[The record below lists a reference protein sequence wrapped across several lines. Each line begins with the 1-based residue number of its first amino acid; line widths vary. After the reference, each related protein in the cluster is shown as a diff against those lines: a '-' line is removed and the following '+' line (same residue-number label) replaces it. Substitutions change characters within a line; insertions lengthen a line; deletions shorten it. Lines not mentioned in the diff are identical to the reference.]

1 MNTHKNDPWAD
12 KYFGPTVEVFIPM
25 TKPKSYYESQFSR
38 LKNTPAAL
46 QLRNES
52 GQTNWMT
59 LKPEQ
64 IKRILEIL
72 NEGEDK

>member
-25 TKPKSYYESQFSR
+25 SKPKSYYENQFSR

-46 QLRNES
+46 QLRNEL

-59 LKPEQ
+59 IKPEQ

-72 NEGEDK
+72 NESED